1 MSRPSGPRCSQ
12 SLWALQPQGPGPS
25 PGEEYTLPFPQGP
38 GPSPGEEYTLPFPQ
52 QCPGATAGE
61 NAALGSVGLGVHMGC
76 LESHRTYG
84 NETAH
89 KVQTCL
95 LAGVTEEKSRVWW
108 EARTDSW
115 IWVLE
120 DLQKLKA
127 KGRAGTGR
135 EKELCILLV
144 VVQSLSRVRLSV
156 TPWTTARQAS
166 LSFSIS
172 RSLLK
177 FMSIELVMP
186 SNHLVFCRP
195 LLLLPLIFPCLSWS
209 LNLATCP

>member
-25 PGEEYTLPFPQGP
+25 PGEVH
-38 GPSPGEEYTLPFPQ
+38 TLPFPQ
-52 QCPGATAGE
+52 QCPRATAGE
-61 NAALGSVGLGVHMGC
+61 NAALGSVGLGVHMGH

-95 LAGVTEEKSRVWW
+95 LAGVTEESPGCDERLERRVEFGFWK
-108 EARTDSW
+108 AFRS
-115 IWVLE
+115 
-120 DLQKLKA
+120 LKPRA
-127 KGRAGTGR
+127 GRALG
-135 EKELCILLV
+135 ELCILVV

-156 TPWTTARQAS
+156 TPWTRARQAS

-177 FMSIELVMP
+177 FMSTELVMP

-195 LLLLPLIFPCLSWS
+195 LLLLPLTFPCLS
-209 LNLATCP
+209 